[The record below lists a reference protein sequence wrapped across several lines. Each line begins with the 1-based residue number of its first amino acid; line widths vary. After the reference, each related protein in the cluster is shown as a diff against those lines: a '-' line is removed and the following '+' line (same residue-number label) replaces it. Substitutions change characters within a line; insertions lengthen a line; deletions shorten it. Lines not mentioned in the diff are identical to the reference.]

1 MGHHPMYCSSDGE
14 ASSTGLDSAGQS
26 LQNSPFGGGVDPT
39 PRLTCRTTPQIKRN
53 HVPDWWKERHEAW
66 RRQEAGPAPTKWCY
80 DCSVGAA
87 MIRNGCS
94 SNSTAVDGG
103 VSCAVGEA
111 KFQGLR
117 YGIEQLLEQHN
128 VDMYFTGHIHMYERS
143 LPVMRGRVEQ
153 SYVNPRGV
161 VHINTG
167 NSGGRNGFGN
177 GPPANFT
184 GMRLTDV
191 PCYSRIN
198 IRNATHLRFEQAHS
212 GNGSVLDSF
221 ELSKLR

>member
-1 MGHHPMYCSSDGE
+1 MTEECSG
-14 ASSTGLDSAGQS
+14 AT
-26 LQNSPFGGGVDPT
+26 
-39 PRLTCRTTPQIKRN
+39 
-53 HVPDWWKERHEAW
+53 
-66 RRQEAGPAPTKWCY
+66 
-80 DCSVGAA
+80 GAA

-94 SNSTAVDGG
+94 SNSTPVDGG

-111 KFQGLR
+111 PFSGLR
-117 YGIEQLLEQHN
+117 YGVEPLLATHK

-143 LPVMRGRVEQ
+143 LPVMKGKVEH
-153 SYVNPRGV
+153 SYTNPSGV

-167 NSGGRNGFGN
+167 NSGGRNGFED

-191 PCYSRIN
+191 PCYTRIM
-198 IRNATHLRFEQAHS
+198 IRNTSHLRFEQAHA

-221 ELSKLR
+221 ELSKVR